1 MEGKR
6 SSKERGGAGKSEEE
20 HGGTKRSREE
30 QGKTEEQ
37 GEGEFS
43 FFFFKIT
50 VSSPFLSN
58 CEVRFMEK
66 NADRRKV
73 PMD

>member
-20 HGGTKRSREE
+20 HGGTRRSR
-30 QGKTEEQ
+30 EEQ